1 MRLNGDVMQLI
12 LIDDERSVM
21 GVLESDG
28 WLIEL
33 AGRWYVRG
41 PTVPGRNRRIDAEL
55 GRQLLSG
62 GRVVLVV
69 NGVARCYR
77 LQGKA
82 GS

>member
-1 MRLNGDVMQLI
+1 MSQLT
-12 LIDDERSVM
+12 LIDDEQSVVA
-21 GVLESDG
+21 VLREHG

-41 PTVPGRNRRIDAEL
+41 PTVPGMNRRIDAEL

-77 LQGKA
+77 LREVA

>member
-1 MRLNGDVMQLI
+1 MSQLT
-12 LIDDERSVM
+12 LIDDEQSVVA
-21 GVLESDG
+21 VLREHG

-77 LQGKA
+77 LQGEA